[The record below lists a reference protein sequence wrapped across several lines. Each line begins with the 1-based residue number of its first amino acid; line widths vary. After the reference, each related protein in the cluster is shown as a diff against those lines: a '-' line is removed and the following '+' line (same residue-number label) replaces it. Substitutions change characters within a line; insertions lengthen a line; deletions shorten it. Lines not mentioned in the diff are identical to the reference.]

1 MAQWIKEIATKSG
14 GDLSS
19 IPEMHMVKVE
29 KLSSNFYIHT
39 YKYAV
44 FIHTH
49 THNR

>member
-1 MAQWIKEIATKSG
+1 MAQWLKEIATKS

-39 YKYAV
+39 YKCVV